1 MAQQSLKNLNSFS
14 RGYIENFRSKRQ
26 ADNTFRGVVKT
37 AVDDS
42 TLITFKNVIRR
53 MAPQLRAGQTLT
65 PELGYQL
72 SCELDNVIVGVPKII
87 DIQIINGITHITL
100 DIKQTIPANTVLVL
114 SDHNSGLSKYELS
127 GNTLNRSKENV
138 RTNELIPSE
147 LLEYT
152 KNSNSGG
159 VKTFLDSY
167 YSFMNLEQFI
177 YRKVD
182 TFEDIV
188 INGIAT
194 FRIPNPKGIDNRF
207 FSETAAR
214 SSKYYNENGTPLIV
228 GDASINEAD
237 MDINV
242 DNIQISNIDNLPS
255 NTAFDSNTGRTLSI
269 YRLPA
274 KLNGKKIKIETQVQ
288 YYVGPNPSYRL
299 NTIEDALN
307 INENEEIF
315 LDMMQKEIAPAINK
329 DIKVNKRALYQRLID
344 FYKLKGSTDSINTF
358 FKLFFQDE
366 EINLSYPWDNT
377 LKTSM
382 GNYDTQSTRAPTYER
397 QPGLFTASDG
407 ADNDLF
413 GSSVSIESAQN
424 LMAVGAP
431 GDDSAKGAVYVYNTS
446 NDGKTYIADA
456 TGNDPDGKIVSPNA
470 AASDDFGSV
479 VSLSDNLIAISNP
492 DDQAWSGG
500 TAANSGSVEIW
511 ERVLTT
517 AGNPNVF
524 TWVYKAVLV
533 GVTAGS
539 NFGTDISLY
548 KGTLC
553 ITAPGHVNADRS
565 NGAVYVY
572 KSSESIDW
580 TLSQVI
586 PTPLS
591 LNGEAEGWPLKVVVN
606 DDYIVTGWS
615 AYNQNAGSMSV
626 FGRSRSTGLFV
637 EETTEANT
645 QQGQKLGASID
656 IDSDGTLL
664 PTIVA
669 GLTGTREVQIFQRS
683 ASETVGISWN
693 LVTVLAGSQ
702 NETSDDFGSHVK
714 IYNDNVFVGAPS
726 SGGVNELNPIANT
739 GLIYHFEYGNNTWF
753 EAATYNDAN
762 SNITAQNK
770 FGTAFDISRKT
781 NSQYLLAGS
790 PGPATGGTFHGHIT
804 SFTRELLVGKYLN
817 NEGFLSD
824 SQKIQDSNFY
834 QKFSYVIKAGQNL
847 SKWEDTYNKLVHPAG
862 FKYFGEIL
870 LVLKGTRDLLGDST
884 KRTTVQESVLDE
896 QTGLSSIKNITIA
909 TYGRSKDF
917 RKTMSSMPGIQSIR
931 GGYIGNEDL
940 GLLVELYAAFFSP
953 FGDVKANKNAKLS
966 VSSTIDGSIS
976 GVRIIDPGAGYLVA
990 PTITGVTIG
999 SGYTI
1004 ETTIDQFGSVNNVI
1018 LKGTLS
1024 AVESTA
1030 ASPTTF
1036 TFDSATA
1043 DSDRDVAVYDN
1054 LVVTGGSGSGGKVK
1068 ITVDSNKKVSKIQGV
1083 TGHLGTGYQVGDTLT
1098 VAAGSLE
1105 SSGTD
1110 SDAFSFSIAKI
1121 INGTGYTNNSG
1132 ITTQPLSAVTGSGA
1146 ATAIGKVTSTTAL
1159 TLGTNAL
1166 TVGAYYKIK
1175 DKGNAT
1181 DVMINSITDNDFD
1194 KSGATATSTYWKN
1207 GDVFRASHAGNASPV
1222 NLTTTAK
1229 IVEFATGI
1237 QFSSFANKKY
1247 KNRPIITIGEPQR
1260 LAIDGKPF
1268 STNVQAT
1275 AAMIL
1280 DTEIAIDNTDRL
1292 SVGDRYTIVDMGD
1305 ADAEDFNL
1313 LSTFIKGQ
1321 WIVGDTFV
1329 AANLGGSVLAASTT
1343 AFVVPYNSA
1352 GKISEFRILNP
1363 GLGYVANPDLNVK
1376 VGSERFKVPD
1386 VIPIK
1391 IVTNGNEIQTI
1402 SSFGSVRTSKVKTS
1416 INRTNDYFSRKDYS
1430 RKAIL
1435 GTKKFHAEY
1444 TIEQF
1449 SSLSIENVNES
1460 DINKNNVNTQF
1471 LITEDRNT

>member
-1 MAQQSLKNLNSFS
+1 MAQQSLKNLNSYS
-14 RGYIENFRSKRQ
+14 RGYIEDFRSKRQ
-26 ADNTFRGVVKT
+26 FDNTFKGVVKT
-37 AVDDS
+37 AVNDN
-42 TLITFKNVIRR
+42 TLIVFKQAVRR
-53 MAPQLRAGQTLT
+53 AAPKLKPGQVLV
-65 PELGYQL
+65 PEVGFQV
-72 SCELDNVIVGVPKII
+72 SCELDGVIVGVPKILN
-87 DIQIINGITHITL
+87 IQVINGNTHITL
-100 DIKQTIPANTVLVL
+100 DIKQTIPADTTLVL
-114 SDHNSGLSKYELS
+114 SDHNSGLSKYELT

-147 LLEYT
+147 LLSYT
-152 KNSNSGG
+152 QSGSTGG

-167 YSFMNLEQFI
+167 YNFMNTEQFV
-177 YRKVD
+177 YRQID

-194 FRIPNPKGIDNRF
+194 FRIPNPKGSDNRF
-207 FSETAAR
+207 FSETSAKSA
-214 SSKYYNENGTPLIV
+214 KYYNEKGELLVV
-228 GDASINEAD
+228 GDASIDSSD

-242 DNIQISNIDNLPS
+242 DNIQISNLDNLPS
-255 NTAFDSNTGRTLSI
+255 NTAFDQNSGRTLSI
-269 YRLPA
+269 YHLPT
-274 KLNGKKIKIETQVQ
+274 KLNGQKIKLEIQVQ

-299 NTIEDALN
+299 NTLEDALN

-344 FYKLKGSTDSINTF
+344 FYKMKGSTDSINTF

-366 EINLSYPWDNT
+366 EINLSYPWDST
-377 LKTSM
+377 LKPSM
-382 GNYDTQSTRAPTYER
+382 GNYDTQSTKAPTYER
-397 QPGLFTASDG
+397 QAGLITASDG

-413 GSSVSIESAQN
+413 GASVSIESTQD

-431 GDDSAKGAVYVYNTS
+431 GNDLDKGAVYVYNTS
-446 NDGKTYIADA
+446 NDGKTFAADA
-456 TGNDPDGKIVSPNA
+456 LGNNPVDGKIVSPNA
-470 AASDDFGSV
+470 AAGDDFGSV

-511 ERVLTT
+511 ERVLTA

-524 TWVYKAVLV
+524 TWIYKAVLV
-533 GVTAGS
+533 GSTAGS
-539 NFGTDISLY
+539 NFGIDISLN

-553 ITAPGHVNADRS
+553 IAVPGHVNPDRS

-572 KSSESIDW
+572 KSNGSIDW

-591 LNGEAEGWPLKVVVN
+591 LNGEAEGWPSKVVLN

-626 FGRSRSTGLFV
+626 FGRSRTTGLFE
-637 EETTEANT
+637 EETTKANT
-645 QQGQKLGASID
+645 VFGQELGASVD

-664 PTIVA
+664 PTVA
-669 GLTGTREVQIFQRS
+669 AGSTGTREVQIFQRS
-683 ASETVGISWN
+683 TSETIGTSWN
-693 LVTVLAGSQ
+693 LATVLVGSQ
-702 NETSDDFGSHVK
+702 NEASDEFGSHVRV
-714 IYNDNVFVGAPS
+714 YSDNVFVGAPA
-726 SGGVNELNPIANT
+726 SGGVNELNPITNS
-739 GLIYHFEYGNNTWF
+739 GLIYHFEYSNNSWF
-753 EAATYNDAN
+753 EAETYNDAEDD
-762 SNITAQNK
+762 ILAQNK
-770 FGTAFDISRKT
+770 FGTSFDITRDA
-781 NSQYLLAGS
+781 NSQFLLAGV
-790 PGPATGGTFHGHIT
+790 PGPATGGTFHGHVT

-870 LVLKGTRDLLGDST
+870 LVLKGTRDVLGDDT

-896 QTGLSSIKNITIA
+896 ETGLSSIKNRTIF

-917 RKTMSSMPGIQSIR
+917 RRTMSSMPGIQSIR

-940 GLLVELYAAFFSP
+940 GLLIELYAAFFSP
-953 FGDVKANKNAKLS
+953 FGDAKANKNAKLS
-966 VSSTIDGSIS
+966 VSSTVDGSIA
-976 GVRIIDPGAGYLVA
+976 GVRIIDPGAGYLIA
-990 PTITGVTIG
+990 PTITGITEGTGASIQ
-999 SGYTI
+999 
-1004 ETTIDQFGSVNNVI
+1004 TTIDQFGSINNVI
-1018 LKGTLS
+1018 LAGTLS
-1024 AVESTA
+1024 SVESTA
-1030 ASPTTF
+1030 ASQTTF
-1036 TFDSATA
+1036 TFDNDTA
-1043 DSDRDVAVYDN
+1043 DSDRDAAVYDN
-1054 LVVTGGSGSGGKVK
+1054 LVVTGGSGSGAKVK
-1068 ITVDSNKKVSKIQGV
+1068 ITVDANKKVSKIQGV
-1083 TGHLGTGYQVGDTLT
+1083 SGHLGTGYQVGDTLT
-1098 VAAGSLE
+1098 VASGSLE

-1110 SDAFSFSIAKI
+1110 SDAFSFSVAKI

-1132 ITTQPLSAVTGSGA
+1132 ITTQPLSAVTGSGV
-1146 ATAIGKVTSTTAL
+1146 ATAIGKITNSTEL

-1166 TVGAYYKIK
+1166 IVGAYYKIK

-1181 DVMINSITDNDFD
+1181 DENINSITDNDFD
-1194 KSGATATSTYWKN
+1194 KSGATATSSFWKN
-1207 GDVFRASHAGNASPV
+1207 GDIFKASHAGNASPV
-1222 NLTTTAK
+1222 NLSTTAK
-1229 IVEFATGI
+1229 VVEFATGI

-1247 KNRPIITIGEPQR
+1247 KNRPIITIGEPNR
-1260 LAIDGKPF
+1260 LASDGTPF

-1275 AAMIL
+1275 AVMVL
-1280 DTEIAIDNTDRL
+1280 NTEIAIDNTDRL
-1292 SVGDRYTIVDMGD
+1292 TVGDRYTIVDLGN
-1305 ADAEDFNL
+1305 ASGNDFNSI
-1313 LSTFIKGQ
+1313 STTVKTQ
-1321 WIVGDTFV
+1321 WLVGDTFI
-1329 AANLGGSVLAASTT
+1329 ASNRGSGLDASTT
-1343 AFVVPYNSA
+1343 AFVVPYDSA

-1363 GLGYVANPDLNVK
+1363 GLGYVTDPDVNVK

-1391 IVTNGNEIQTI
+1391 IVTNGNEIQSI
-1402 SSFGSVRTSKVKTS
+1402 ESFGSVRTSKVKTS

-1435 GTKKFHAEY
+1435 GTKKYHGEY

-1449 SSLSIENVNES
+1449 TSLSIENVGES
-1460 DINKNNVNTQF
+1460 DININNVNTQF